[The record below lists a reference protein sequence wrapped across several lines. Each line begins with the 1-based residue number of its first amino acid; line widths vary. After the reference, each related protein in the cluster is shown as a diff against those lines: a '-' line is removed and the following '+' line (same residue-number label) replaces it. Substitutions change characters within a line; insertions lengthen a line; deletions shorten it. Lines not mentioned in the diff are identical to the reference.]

1 MRIVHYLQR
10 IDLEE
15 GGVVRAVLDMGALQA
30 GGSRQVTLIT
40 HDAPDAPD
48 AWKKGDAGS
57 PSLEIVPAPSRPLGL
72 FASAQLRQ
80 IEPILKNAD
89 VLHLHA
95 CWTNANNQLA
105 SMARRLG
112 VPYVLSMHGMLD
124 DWCMAQK
131 TPKKKL
137 YLALAGRKTLESAA
151 FVHSTAEAELAQS
164 KKWFP
169 KGRGRIVPLVFD
181 LDPYRDLPGPSAA
194 DAHFGP
200 GGTGDIDPDKPV
212 VLFLSR
218 IHPKKGLEHL
228 IGATA
233 LLRDRGTP
241 CRTLIAGTGD
251 DVYLEAMKRLAKDK
265 GIEDDVRFLGMVT
278 GELKTSLFERADVF
292 ALPTSQEN
300 WGFVLTEALA
310 CRTPAITTKAVDIW
324 PELEESGGSLL
335 AEQSADAFADA
346 IAELVGDQERCR
358 SMGEAGRAWILANL
372 DPAAVADRYE
382 QMYADAIELTGAGG
396 SAP

>member
-30 GGSRQVTLIT
+30 SPTRDVTILT
-40 HDAPDAPD
+40 HDAPDAPE
-48 AWKKGDAGS
+48 AWKSGQPGVPHLK
-57 PSLEIVPAPSRPLGL
+57 IVPAPSRPLGL
-72 FASAQLRQ
+72 FSGDQLRAL
-80 IEPILKNAD
+80 EPMLKSAE

-95 CWTNANNQLA
+95 CWTTANNQLA

-137 YLALAGRKTLESAA
+137 YLAIAGRKTLEGAA
-151 FVHSTAEAELAQS
+151 FVHSTAEAELSQS

-169 KGRGRIVPLVFD
+169 GGRGRIVPLVFD
-181 LDPYRDLPGPSAA
+181 LEPYKNLPGPANA

-200 GGTGDIDPDKPV
+200 AGTGDIDPSKPV

-233 LLRDRGTP
+233 LLRDRGAP

-251 DVYLEAMKRLAKDK
+251 DEYLARMKTLAAQR
-265 GIEDDVRFLGMVT
+265 GVSDDVRFLGMVT
-278 GELKTSLFERADVF
+278 GETKTSLFQRADVF

-310 CRTPAITTKAVDIW
+310 CETPVVTTKAVDIW

-335 AEQSADAFADA
+335 AQQSETAFADA
-346 IAELVGDQERCR
+346 IKALLDDDQRR
-358 SMGEAGRAWILANL
+358 ASMGASGREWILETL

-382 QMYADAIELTGAGG
+382 SMYADAIAMAKETAR
-396 SAP
+396 

>member
-30 GGSRQVTLIT
+30 SASRDVTILT
-40 HDAPDAPD
+40 HDAPDAPE
-48 AWKKGDAGS
+48 AWHAGH
-57 PSLEIVPAPSRPLGL
+57 PGLPHLKIVPPPARPLGL
-72 FASAQLRQ
+72 FSGAQLRDL
-80 IEPILKNAD
+80 EPVLKSAE

-105 SMARRLG
+105 RMATRLG

-131 TPKKKL
+131 TPKKRL
-137 YLALAGRKTLESAA
+137 YLAITGRRTLEQAA
-151 FVHSTAEAELAQS
+151 FVHSTAEAELSQS

-181 LDPYRDLPGPSAA
+181 LEPYKNLPGAAIA

-200 GGTGDIDPDKPV
+200 GGTGDIEPGKPV

-218 IHPKKGLEHL
+218 VHPKKGLEHL

-233 LLRDRGTP
+233 LLKDRGVA

-251 DVYLEAMKRLAKDK
+251 DDYLARMKTLAAQR
-265 GIEDDVRFLGMVT
+265 GVGDDVRFLGMVT

-310 CRTPAITTKAVDIW
+310 CETPVVTTKAVDIW
-324 PELEESGGSLL
+324 PELEESGGAVL
-335 AEQSADAFADA
+335 ADQSETAFADA
-346 IAELVGDQERCR
+346 IRALLDDDDRR
-358 SMGEAGRAWILANL
+358 ARMGAAGRAWILENL
-372 DPAAVADRYE
+372 DPGAVADRYE
-382 QMYADAIELTGAGG
+382 SMYADAIAMAKENAR
-396 SAP
+396 

>member
-30 GGSRQVTLIT
+30 SGSRRVTLLT
-40 HDAPDAPD
+40 HDAPDAPE
-48 AWKKGDAGS
+48 AWKAGE
-57 PSLEIVPAPSRPLGL
+57 PGAPRLEIVPAPQRPLGL
-72 FASAQLRQ
+72 FSKTQLRAL
-80 IEPILKNAD
+80 EPIIRDAD

-95 CWTNANNQLA
+95 CWTSANNQLA
-105 SMARRLG
+105 NMARRLG

-137 YLALAGRKTLESAA
+137 YLAITGRKTLENAA
-151 FVHSTAEAELAQS
+151 FVHSTAEAELSQS
-164 KKWFP
+164 RKWFP

-181 LDPYRDLPGPSAA
+181 LEPYKDLPGPDRAN
-194 DAHFGP
+194 AHFGP
-200 GGTGDIDPDKPV
+200 DGTGDIDPSRPV
-212 VLFLSR
+212 LLFLSR
-218 IHPKKGLEHL
+218 VHPKKGLEHL

-233 LLRDRGTP
+233 LLKDRGVP

-251 DVYLEAMKRLAKDK
+251 DEYLGRMRALAAQR
-265 GIEDDVRFLGMVT
+265 GVADDVRFLGMVT
-278 GELKTSLFERADVF
+278 GELKTSLYERADVF

-310 CRTPAITTKAVDIW
+310 CQTPVVTTKAVDIW

-335 AEQSADAFADA
+335 ADQSESAFADA
-346 IAELVGDQERCR
+346 IKTLLDDDARR
-358 SMGEAGRAWILANL
+358 TSMGASGRKWILETL

-382 QMYADAIELTGAGG
+382 SMYADAIAMAKETAR
-396 SAP
+396 

>member
-30 GGSRQVTLIT
+30 GGSREVTLLT
-40 HDAPDAPD
+40 HDAPDAPE
-48 AWKKGDAGS
+48 AWKAGE
-57 PSLEIVPAPSRPLGL
+57 PGTPMLEITPAPERPLGL
-72 FASAQLRQ
+72 FSKAQLRVL
-80 IEPILKNAD
+80 EPIIKNAD

-105 SMARRLG
+105 RMASRLG

-131 TPKKKL
+131 APKKKL
-137 YLALAGRKTLESAA
+137 YLAITGRRTLEEAA
-151 FVHSTAEAELAQS
+151 FVHSTAEAELSQS

-181 LDPYRDLPGPSAA
+181 LEPYANLPGPGLA
-194 DAHFGP
+194 DDHFGP
-200 GGTGDIDPDKPV
+200 DGTGDIDSDKPV

-218 IHPKKGLEHL
+218 VHPKKGLEHL

-233 LLRDRGTP
+233 LLKERGSP

-251 DVYLEAMKRLAKDK
+251 DEYLDRMRALASER
-265 GIEDDVRFLGMVT
+265 GVGDDVRFLGMVT
-278 GELKTSLFERADVF
+278 GELKTSLYERADVF

-310 CRTPAITTKAVDIW
+310 CRTPLVTTKAVDIW

-335 AEQSADAFADA
+335 AEQSESAFADA
-346 IAELVGDQERCR
+346 IKTLLDDDARRE
-358 SMGEAGRAWILANL
+358 SMGASGRQWILDTL

-382 QMYADAIELTGAGG
+382 QMYADAIAMAKENAR
-396 SAP
+396 

>member
-30 GGSRQVTLIT
+30 GGSREVTLLT
-40 HDAPDAPD
+40 HDAPDAPE
-48 AWKKGDAGS
+48 AWKAGE
-57 PSLEIVPAPSRPLGL
+57 PGTPMLEITPAPERPLGL
-72 FASAQLRQ
+72 FSKAQLRVL
-80 IEPILKNAD
+80 EPIIKNAD

-105 SMARRLG
+105 RMALRLG

-131 TPKKKL
+131 APKKKL
-137 YLALAGRKTLESAA
+137 YLALTGRRTLEEAA
-151 FVHSTAEAELAQS
+151 FVHSTAEAELSQS

-181 LDPYRDLPGPSAA
+181 LEPYANLPGPALA
-194 DAHFGP
+194 DNHFGAN
-200 GGTGDIDPDKPV
+200 GTGDIDSDKPV

-218 IHPKKGLEHL
+218 VHPKKGLEHL

-233 LLRDRGTP
+233 LLKERGSP

-251 DVYLEAMKRLAKDK
+251 DEYLDRMRALASER
-265 GIEDDVRFLGMVT
+265 GVGDDVRFLGMVT
-278 GELKTSLFERADVF
+278 GELKTSLYERANVF

-310 CRTPAITTKAVDIW
+310 CRTPLVTTKAVDIW

-335 AEQSADAFADA
+335 AEQSEGAFADA
-346 IAELVGDQERCR
+346 IKTLLDDDARRE
-358 SMGEAGRAWILANL
+358 SMGASGRQWILDTL

-382 QMYADAIELTGAGG
+382 QMYADAIAMAKENAR
-396 SAP
+396 

>member
-1 MRIVHYLQR
+1 MHIVHYLQR

-30 GGSRQVTLIT
+30 SGSRTVTLLT
-40 HDAPDAPD
+40 HDAPDAPEL
-48 AWKKGDAGS
+48 WKRGEPGAPK
-57 PSLEIVPAPSRPLGL
+57 LEIVQPPSRPLGL
-72 FASAQLRQ
+72 FSSAQLRA
-80 IEPILKNAD
+80 IEPILKRAD

-124 DWCMAQK
+124 DWCMSQK
-131 TPKKKL
+131 TLKKKL
-137 YLALAGRKTLESAA
+137 YLAMTGRKTLERAA
-151 FVHSTAEAELAQS
+151 FVHSTAEAELEQS

-181 LDPYRDLPGPSAA
+181 LDPYRDLPGPGAA

-200 GGTGDIDPDKPV
+200 AGTGDIDSDQPV

-233 LLRDRGTP
+233 LLRERGVP

-251 DVYLEAMKRLAKDK
+251 DEYLARMRLLAKER
-265 GIEDDVRFLGMVT
+265 GVENDVRFLGMVT

-310 CRTPAITTKAVDIW
+310 CRTPVVTTKAVDIW
-324 PELEESGGSLL
+324 PELEQSGGSVL
-335 AEQSADAFADA
+335 AEQSEGAFADA
-346 IAELVGDQERCR
+346 IKALIDDDVRR
-358 SMGEAGRAWILANL
+358 ASMGASGREWILENL

-382 QMYADAIELTGAGG
+382 SMYADAIAKGAK
-396 SAP
+396 A

>member
-30 GGSRQVTLIT
+30 SGGREVTLLT

-48 AWKKGDAGS
+48 AWTRAEPGR
-57 PSLEIVPAPSRPLGL
+57 PRLEIVPPPARPLGL
-72 FASAQLRQ
+72 FSRAQLRAL
-80 IEPILKNAD
+80 EPVVKSAD

-105 SMARRLG
+105 RLATRLG

-131 TPKKKL
+131 SAKKRL
-137 YLALAGRKTLESAA
+137 YLALTGRKTLEQAA

-169 KGRGRIVPLVFD
+169 RGRGRVVPLVFD
-181 LDPYRDLPGPSAA
+181 LEPYANLPGPELAE
-194 DAHFGP
+194 AHFGP
-200 GGTGDIDPDKPV
+200 GGTGDIEPGSPV

-218 IHPKKGLEHL
+218 VHPKKGLEHL
-228 IGATA
+228 IGAA
-233 LLRDRGTP
+233 ARLKERGVG

-251 DVYLEAMKRLAKDK
+251 DDYLGRMRTLAERR
-265 GIEDDVRFLGMVT
+265 GVGERVRFLGMVT
-278 GELKTSLFERADVF
+278 GELKTSLYERADVF

-310 CRTPAITTKAVDIW
+310 CGTPVVTTKAVDIW
-324 PELEESGGSLL
+324 PELEASGGAVL
-335 AEQSADAFADA
+335 AEQSEGAFADA
-346 IAELVGDQERCR
+346 IESLLGDERR
-358 SMGEAGRAWILANL
+358 RASMGASGRRWILETL
-372 DPAAVADRYE
+372 DPDAVARRYDS
-382 QMYADAIELTGAGG
+382 MYADAIATAKEKTR
-396 SAP
+396 